1 MLGQLGWVT
10 EPDVCGVVDLS
21 GFVYGAQWG
30 DYSMRRAAAEIKRF
44 GKSKRPYVFLPQ
56 AFGPFENTRGASEF
70 GAALSRAAL
79 IYARDHRSK
88 ANLDALM
95 PAGAPS
101 VSVMPDMTMAAS
113 SDFALANRLS
123 IDAKTAVVVP
133 NSRVVSQG
141 VADESRY
148 IQFLVASAERL
159 LADGYRVVL
168 VNHAGREDAWLTL
181 QLARL
186 LSARGREVECV
197 AETDPYLIRGV
208 IGAAGVV
215 VASRFHACVAALA
228 QGVPCIAT
236 SWNHKYQELFS
247 LFDCADGVLIRLEES
262 DFQRALEF
270 YRHQRADLSHVAQAV
285 VSEAMRQIDG
295 MWRSVTA
302 VFDSAR

>member
-1 MLGQLGWVT
+1 MIIELKGGQFANVGAHLMVCETLRRLGDALPGVMFAMYPTPLADPVSRKRYAIKTLLPMRKGNIDLVPLAYHVPSPIRSMLGQLGWVT

-44 GKSKRPYVFLPQ
+44 GKFKQPYVFLPQ

-148 IQFLVASAERL
+148 IQFLVASAE
-159 LADGYRVVL
+159 
-168 VNHAGREDAWLTL
+168 
-181 QLARL
+181 
-186 LSARGREVECV
+186 
-197 AETDPYLIRGV
+197 
-208 IGAAGVV
+208 
-215 VASRFHACVAALA
+215 
-228 QGVPCIAT
+228 
-236 SWNHKYQELFS
+236 
-247 LFDCADGVLIRLEES
+247 
-262 DFQRALEF
+262 
-270 YRHQRADLSHVAQAV
+270 
-285 VSEAMRQIDG
+285 
-295 MWRSVTA
+295 
-302 VFDSAR
+302 